1 LLRDQLTNVPPT
13 GAPVSGRTR
22 RFEWLR
28 LVSAMLVVLCHF
40 AALYAAVFHSFDVDS
55 ATFSAAP
62 STITT
67 ALTALY
73 FQFHGAYVFFAISG
87 FVITRPW
94 FATARTPAA
103 IAFLGR
109 RAFRLLPAATVAII
123 AVAYFDFY
131 HLDFRQVDFATLLQ
145 NLLYVNWLPP
155 YTVPP
160 VLIVTWTLAV
170 EWLFYFAAPFVVSA
184 IVRLQH
190 PILAVVTLAI
200 LLSIALRTI
209 SPNAYAYPLY
219 FAAGIAIAI
228 RRSACKGGTGNDR
241 SLLLMISGCFA
252 ILAASLVYASQA
264 PINWRPVQ
272 WAWRPFDTF
281 VVMHLVGTVALLQWA
296 SNPTSSDAGE
306 RKILTKLPEL
316 TYSIY
321 LWHLP
326 ACMLVFAAMAA
337 VGAPAASMP
346 DHARLP
352 ILLAAAI
359 LLTLALSTLS
369 YLIAE
374 RPYFR
379 WKQRQSLPTTPAEV
393 A

>member
-200 LLSIALRTI
+200 LL
-209 SPNAYAYPLY
+209 N
-219 FAAGIAIAI
+219 
-228 RRSACKGGTGNDR
+228 CDR
-241 SLLLMISGCFA
+241 
-252 ILAASLVYASQA
+252 
-264 PINWRPVQ
+264 
-272 WAWRPFDTF
+272 
-281 VVMHLVGTVALLQWA
+281 
-296 SNPTSSDAGE
+296 
-306 RKILTKLPEL
+306 
-316 TYSIY
+316 
-321 LWHLP
+321 
-326 ACMLVFAAMAA
+326 
-337 VGAPAASMP
+337 
-346 DHARLP
+346 
-352 ILLAAAI
+352 
-359 LLTLALSTLS
+359 
-369 YLIAE
+369 
-374 RPYFR
+374 
-379 WKQRQSLPTTPAEV
+379 TPA
-393 A
+393 

>member
-1 LLRDQLTNVPPT
+1 MTNVPPPGT
-13 GAPVSGRTR
+13 PVNGRTS

-28 LVSAMLVVLCHF
+28 LVSALLVVVCHF
-40 AALYAAVFHSFDVDS
+40 AALYAAVFHAFDVDS
-55 ATFSAAP
+55 ATFNSAP
-62 STITT
+62 SAVTT

-94 FATARTPAA
+94 FASAQTPAA
-103 IAFLGR
+103 TSFLGR

-123 AVAYFDFY
+123 AVAHFDFY
-131 HLDFRQVDFATLLQ
+131 QLNFRQVDLATLLQ
-145 NLLYVNWLPP
+145 NLLYLNWLPP
-155 YTVPP
+155 YAAPP
-160 VLIVTWTLAV
+160 ILIVTWTLAV
-170 EWLFYFAAPFVVSA
+170 EWLFYLAAPFVASVL
-184 IVRLQH
+184 VRLQR
-190 PILAVVTLAI
+190 PILAVVVLAT

-228 RRSACKGGTGNDR
+228 WRSVRQGGTGIDR
-241 SLLLMISGCFA
+241 SLLLLVGGGLA

-264 PINWRPVQ
+264 PISWRPVQ

-281 VVMHLVGTVALLQWA
+281 VVMHLVGTVALLLWA
-296 SNPTSSDAGE
+296 SNPASTDAGE
-306 RKILTKLPEL
+306 RKILTKLPTL

-326 ACMLVFAAMAA
+326 ACMLVFAAVATIA
-337 VGAPAASMP
+337 APAAKMP
-346 DHARLP
+346 ELARMP
-352 ILLAAAI
+352 ILLAVAV
-359 LLTLALSTLS
+359 LLTLALSVLS

-379 WKQRQSLPTTPAEV
+379 WKQRQSLPITPAE
-393 A
+393 AA